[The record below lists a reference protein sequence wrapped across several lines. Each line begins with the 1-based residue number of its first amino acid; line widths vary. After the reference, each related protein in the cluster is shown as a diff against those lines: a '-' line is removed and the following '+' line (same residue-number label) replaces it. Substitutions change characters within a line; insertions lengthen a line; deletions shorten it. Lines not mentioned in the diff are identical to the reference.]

1 MKGIGLVFAGGGGKG
16 AYEIGVWKY
25 LHEIGLDQYIR
36 VVSGTSVGALNAAL
50 VVGSSYEVAEKL
62 WMNIRE
68 DKILT
73 PKEITAEDIL
83 RWLISNG
90 LERTSPIVNVVS
102 KVVSG
107 TITGIE
113 RIVQM
118 LLNRVTGD
126 YLFSREGLIQM
137 ISEGLNFSMLQNSE
151 IPCYVTC
158 IKCNGL
164 KVKRF
169 KLNDYSEEDII
180 QLLLASS
187 AIPVIFRNEEFQ
199 GDKYCDGGIPGIG
212 DNIPVKPVYD
222 TGVEMIVVVH
232 LSQETMIDKEQF
244 PNARIVEIVPQE
256 NLGNSLSGTLD
267 FSPEGSL
274 YRIQLGYNDAKKVMQ
289 PMVEMMKMTA
299 INKRMLEK
307 AKQRNE
313 RFEKRRENL
322 KTNAIEIEEK
332 MKKDGLDP
340 FNWDFRQALSTNFR
354 WAKPIAL
361 FYGLQPVQI
370 HQSIKG
376 FLWFSRL
383 FFTTSKA
390 KRHAI
395 FAGMRI
401 ARVYGEIHGFFANEK
416 DNPRC
421 RYSNEKLELLMKK
434 SVQDAIKMSEE
445 LEKAYRGEMR
455 LGKIFDQT
463 FSGKEEA

>member
-73 PKEITAEDIL
+73 PKEITSEDIL

-126 YLFSREGLIQM
+126 YLFSREGIIQM

-256 NLGNSLSGTLD
+256 NLGNLLSGTLD

-332 MKKDGLDP
+332 MKKDGLEEI
-340 FNWDFRQALSTNFR
+340 L
-354 WAKPIAL
+354 L
-361 FYGLQPVQI
+361 GL
-370 HQSIKG
+370 
-376 FLWFSRL
+376 
-383 FFTTSKA
+383 T
-390 KRHAI
+390 
-395 FAGMRI
+395 
-401 ARVYGEIHGFFANEK
+401 
-416 DNPRC
+416 
-421 RYSNEKLELLMKK
+421 
-434 SVQDAIKMSEE
+434 
-445 LEKAYRGEMR
+445 
-455 LGKIFDQT
+455 
-463 FSGKEEA
+463 KE